1 MIRAA
6 TLAMMLALP
15 AVAEAPVSFGTLE
28 IEVKGIAAITGTL
41 NVGVHDSSGTFPD
54 GSKAPLKA
62 SAVKTVSNPQLIV
75 IEHVPYG
82 VHAVSVWHDADGDG
96 EMKKG
101 LFGIPKEPIGV
112 SNNVHSKLGP
122 PSFDDA
128 RFEMKA
134 PKQKLVIEVFVP

>member
-28 IEVKGIAAITGTL
+28 IEVKGIAEIAGTL
-41 NVGVHDSSGTFPD
+41 NVGVHDKADTFPD
-54 GSKAPLKA
+54 GAKAPLKA
-62 SAVKTVSNPQLIV
+62 TAVKVVSNPQMIV

-82 VHAVSVWHDADGDG
+82 VHAVSVWHDADGNA

-112 SNNVHSKLGP
+112 SNNVHPKLGP

-128 RFEMKA
+128 KFEMKA
-134 PKQKLVIEVFVP
+134 PKQKLAIEVFVP